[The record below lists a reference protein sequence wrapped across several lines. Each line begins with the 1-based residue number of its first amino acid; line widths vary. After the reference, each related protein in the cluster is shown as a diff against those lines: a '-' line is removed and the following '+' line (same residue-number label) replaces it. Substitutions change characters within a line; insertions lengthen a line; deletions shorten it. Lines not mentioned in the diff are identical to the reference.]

1 MHSWRTAKRETDGQ
15 RCFNVF
21 EANSEAVTGQQWTH
35 PTRLLWTL
43 QREAGCWRH
52 HSFILNFV
60 LCPRHHHSNYTTPF
74 QTSVD
79 RLGRAGKRNL
89 PLSRSWIRNFSVI
102 LWRRCRRSPHS
113 TQCQIMQ
120 SFSMIH
126 FLRQRNIHD
135 SSLFFVCTCLQVKW
149 GVYLSQSTECLAES
163 CTSSSATATHTLQ
176 RHWQHWSNSKAK
188 LVFFIHSS
196 QNKLNSKLTAD
207 YSSMASHSQ

>member
-126 FLRQRNIHD
+126 FLRQKYSWFFSFLCMH
-135 SSLFFVCTCLQVKW
+135 LFTSKVGGLFKPKHWVFSWELHLL
-149 GVYLSQSTECLAES
+149 LSYSHSHVTE
-163 CTSSSATATHTLQ
+163 T
-176 RHWQHWSNSKAK
+176 
-188 LVFFIHSS
+188 
-196 QNKLNSKLTAD
+196 LTALKQQQGK
-207 YSSMASHSQ
+207 ARFLHSFFSKQTK